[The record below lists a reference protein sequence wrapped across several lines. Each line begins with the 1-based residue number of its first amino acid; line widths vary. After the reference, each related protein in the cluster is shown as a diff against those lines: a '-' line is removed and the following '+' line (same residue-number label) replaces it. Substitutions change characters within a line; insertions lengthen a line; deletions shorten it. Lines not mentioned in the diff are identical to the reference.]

1 MYILTC
7 TTCIDKTI
15 IKQDEA
21 IRQKDAHIS
30 CLMKRTHLPAMDTL
44 VGKVKSTEV
53 STDTSSDII
62 ISSM

>member
-1 MYILTC
+1 MCICHIPTC

-15 IKQDEA
+15 
-21 IRQKDAHIS
+21 RQKDAHIS
-30 CLMKRTHLPAMDTL
+30 RLMKRTHLLAMDIL
-44 VGKVKSTEV
+44 VAKKIESTEA